1 MKQLR
6 AERYPAW
13 LAQQHGLNGETAI
26 NIMTA
31 ALDAIAKAATTGE
44 PMNAPTSQTQR
55 ETLTS
60 SGQAIWRRRSRS
72 SIAATAPRVR
82 RRHRPPLRAKAP
94 AVARQRLDRTC
105 T

>member
-31 ALDAIAKAATTGE
+31 ALYAIAKAATTGE
-44 PMNAPTSQTQR
+44 PMNAPTSQ
-55 ETLTS
+55 
-60 SGQAIWRRRSRS
+60 
-72 SIAATAPRVR
+72 
-82 RRHRPPLRAKAP
+82 
-94 AVARQRLDRTC
+94 RQR
-105 T
+105 

>member
-31 ALDAIAKAATTGE
+31 ALDAITKAATTGRADE
-44 PMNAPTSQTQR
+44 RAHLSEAAVNYHFIWPSNLAAP
-55 ETLTS
+55 LPVFD
-60 SGQAIWRRRSRS
+60 RRNS
-72 SIAATAPRVR
+72 AA
-82 RRHRPPLRAKAP
+82 RPPAA
-94 AVARQRLDRTC
+94 
-105 T
+105 

>member
-1 MKQLR
+1 MERANGSARIDDDMKQLR

-44 PMNAPTSQTQR
+44 PMNAP
-55 ETLTS
+55 LL
-60 SGQAIWRRRSRS
+60 RRSGKLS
-72 SIAATAPRVR
+72 LHLAKQFGGAAPG
-82 RRHRPPLRAKAP
+82 LR
-94 AVARQRLDRTC
+94 
-105 T
+105 